1 MKSILYTHIFI
12 IGLLFTSCESEI
24 DKQGSKLTGLWALE
38 IMENYNNDTGNWEV
52 WNGGMQGYIL
62 YDSDENMSLHLMTKD
77 YEKTELRFPDFDDSI
92 PLEALKHLT
101 NSYVYFAKYSID
113 SKDSIVTHKRISHS
127 NPGEWGKTVK
137 RKFGFIGDTLVLEPL
152 EKKTAGL
159 RLKWVR
165 N

>member
-1 MKSILYTHIFI
+1 MKIKIILLT
-12 IGLLFTSCESEI
+12 LLAFLLNGCDTESN
-24 DKQGSKLTGLWALE
+24 KLTGLWSLE
-38 IMENYNNDTGNWEV
+38 IMENYNEETENWEV

-62 YDSDENMSLHLMTKD
+62 YDSDENMSLHLLTKD

-101 NSYVYFAKYSID
+101 NSYVYFAKYSIN
-113 SKDSIVTHKRISHS
+113 SSDSIVTHKRISHS
-127 NPGEWGKTVK
+127 NPGEWGKIVE
-137 RKFGFIGDTLVLEPL
+137 RKFSFIGDTLVLEPL